1 MLPKDFPNII
11 FDLGGVIL
19 NIDYHR
25 TIDAFG
31 KLGFENFED
40 RYSQAVQSGLFD
52 QFERGEISPGQ
63 FRKEIRDAFKGTVDD
78 EEVDRAW
85 NAMLL
90 DLPLTRLSLMERIAQ
105 SKRIVLLSNTNKIHI
120 DAFDKHLNDLGV
132 SKRFADLF
140 ERVYYSFEIGMRKP
154 ESRVFEHVI
163 SQHDFLASETL
174 FIDDSIQHIEGARAV
189 GLNTY
194 HLQVVR
200 GETIEDLF

>member
-63 FRKEIRDAFKGTVDD
+63 FRNEIRNAFNSSVVDED
-78 EEVDRAW
+78 VDRAW

-90 DLPLTRLSLMERIAQ
+90 DLPLSRLSLLERVAK
-105 SKRIVLLSNTNKIHI
+105 SKRIVLLSNTNEIHI
-120 DAFDKHLNDLGV
+120 EAFDKQLNALGA

-140 ERVYYSFEIGMRKP
+140 EHVYYSFEIGMRKP
-154 ESRVFEHVI
+154 EARIFEHVF

-189 GLNTY
+189 GINTY
-194 HLQVVR
+194 HLRVVR